1 MCSVALR
8 RCTFNNNSIVLL
20 ACRMK
25 IYTKTGDE
33 GTSSLYSG
41 ERRSKTDA
49 AFAALGDVDE
59 LNSIIGIAR
68 EFVASGTEK
77 KIESNDEVQRTRL
90 TSIDEQLQEI
100 QSRLLDIG
108 SAVATPISTSSES
121 KIKRVSFSEQHVD
134 TLEQWID
141 QHDATLPQLTNFI
154 LPSGG
159 FAASHLHL
167 ARAVCRRAER
177 SVLPLVSQK
186 STDAQVSI
194 YLNRLSDYLFTIARV
209 AAKQDCKPEIVY
221 KKGD

>member
-1 MCSVALR
+1 
-8 RCTFNNNSIVLL
+8 
-20 ACRMK
+20 MK

-59 LNSIIGIAR
+59 LNSIIGVAR

-77 KIESNDEVQRTRL
+77 RSISKDSNNL
-90 TSIDEQLQEI
+90 GLGNIDEQLQEI

-121 KIKRVSFSEQHVD
+121 KIQRVSFSEHHVG
-134 TLEQWID
+134 TLERWID

>member
-1 MCSVALR
+1 MR
-8 RCTFNNNSIVLL
+8 
-20 ACRMK
+20 

-41 ERRSKTDA
+41 ERRPKTDA

-68 EFVASGTEK
+68 EFVASGTDNMSS
-77 KIESNDEVQRTRL
+77 ESSDVIKVTRL
-90 TSIDEQLQEI
+90 TSVNEQLQEI

-121 KIKRVSFSEQHVD
+121 KIQRASFSEGHVN
-134 TLEQWID
+134 TLERWID
-141 QHDATLPQLTNFI
+141 QHDATLPQLTSFI

-159 FAASHLHL
+159 FASSHLHL
-167 ARAVCRRAER
+167 ARAACRRAER
-177 SVLPLVSQK
+177 SVIPLVSQG
-186 STDAQVSI
+186 STDVQVSI

>member
-1 MCSVALR
+1 
-8 RCTFNNNSIVLL
+8 
-20 ACRMK
+20 MK
-25 IYTKTGDE
+25 IYTKTGDT

-41 ERRSKTDA
+41 ERRPKTDA

-59 LNSIIGIAR
+59 LNSMIGVAR
-68 EFVASGTEK
+68 EFVASGA
-77 KIESNDEVQRTRL
+77 ESINESSDVTKM
-90 TSIDEQLQEI
+90 TSLASISEQLQEI

-108 SAVATPISTSSES
+108 SAVATPVSSSSES
-121 KIKRVSFSEQHVD
+121 KIQRVSFSEGHVEI
-134 TLEQWID
+134 LERWID

-177 SVLPLVSQK
+177 SVFSLVSHG
-186 STDAQVSI
+186 STDVQVSI

-209 AAKQDCKPEIVY
+209 AAKHDCMPEIVY
-221 KKGD
+221 KKGNT